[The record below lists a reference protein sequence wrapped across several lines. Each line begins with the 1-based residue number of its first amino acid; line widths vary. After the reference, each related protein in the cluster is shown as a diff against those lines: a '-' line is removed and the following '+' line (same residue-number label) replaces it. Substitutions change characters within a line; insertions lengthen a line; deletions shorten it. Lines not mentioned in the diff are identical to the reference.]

1 MPSTGPKW
9 IKTHAGCEL
18 GTRQKGAGIA
28 ASPRVTGLRPVDP
41 EGPMGLVSAAC
52 SARAGK
58 GMRASRRSSR
68 PVASAPEG
76 ASTPG
81 PRRPASVLP
90 GAASKPCWTPLPDH
104 PVAFVRLAPS
114 VRPWLSSPLSR
125 RFRPILRLHFGL
137 RLRLDFASDHR
148 SIPSW
153 FPRHHPRAIL
163 LLPDRV
169 SSWPCSGFPRR
180 HRLLTVMKLSL
191 NRRAGKGENGRQPC

>member
-1 MPSTGPKW
+1 MKRRQPGQNGSKHAAHGKRGP
-9 IKTHAGCEL
+9 
-18 GTRQKGAGIA
+18 
-28 ASPRVTGLRPVDP
+28 ASLPAPVSPDFGLSIPRDRW
-41 EGPMGLVSAAC
+41 GLVSAAC

-104 PVAFVRLAPS
+104 PVASVRLAPS
-114 VRPWLSSPLSR
+114 IRPWLSSPLSR
-125 RFRPILRLHFGL
+125 RFRPILRLFL
-137 RLRLDFASDHR
+137 RLRFGVRFASDHR

-153 FPRHHPRAIL
+153 FPSDRPRAIS
-163 LLPDRV
+163 LLPGRV
-169 SSWPCSGFPRR
+169 SRWLCSGFPRR

-191 NRRAGKGENGRQPC
+191 NRRSGKGENSPEAC